1 MTAKVPEAAH
11 SGPKL
16 LSENPAVLLLVTGIL
31 VGLNFPLG
39 KIGGEAG
46 VSPMLWAMLVSLGV
60 CIILFPVLSLKQRL
74 AWPRGRMVRYI
85 VISAVI
91 SFIIPNLL
99 LFSVI
104 PHAGSGYTGLM
115 FALSPVFTL
124 SLATVFRLRTPG
136 KIGLMGIAV
145 GLVGASIVS
154 ITRGSAPEAP
164 PVMWLLAALAIPM
177 TLACGNIYRTM
188 DWPDGALPDT
198 LAFWSHLFSVAV
210 FLLLMVAVDG
220 SVPLGDLALSPWAAF
235 AQLVVGGLTF
245 PVFFRLQQKGGPVLL
260 SQLGYVA
267 AAVGLIAAT
276 LLLGESYALL
286 TWVGAAVIALGIA
299 TTVVAQMKE

>member
-1 MTAKVPEAAH
+1 MTANSPDAAH
-11 SGPKL
+11 SGSKL
-16 LSENPAVLLLVTGIL
+16 ISENPAILLLVTGIL

-60 CIILFPVLSLKQRL
+60 CLILFPVLGLKKRL
-74 AWPRGRMVRYI
+74 AWPRGRMIRYV

-154 ITRGSAPEAP
+154 VTRGSAPEAP

-198 LAFWSHLFSVAV
+198 LAFWSHLFSVVV
-210 FLLLMVAVDG
+210 FLVLMVAVDG
-220 SVPLGDLALSPWAAF
+220 TVSVDELALSPWAAF

-276 LLLGESYALL
+276 LLLGESYAFL